1 MSNFLFFIFKSY
13 YTSLLGLIIKLILL
27 TKGVKIGKNFKADK
41 FPKLILK
48 NSNLTIGDNVTF
60 FGEIEIRLLKSA
72 SLKISS
78 NCKIDNQVRII
89 ATNNAKIIID
99 ESNVIGVGTIINGG
113 TDIFIGKKCLISGYI
128 YLQSSSHGYKS
139 NKFIRD
145 QEHSY
150 DNIHIGDDVWIG
162 AHSIILMGVKIENGG
177 IVGANSF
184 VKQNTIIKQKEIFA
198 GNPATFKSQRD

>member
-1 MSNFLFFIFKSY
+1 MSNFLFFVFKSY
-13 YTSLLGLIIKLILL
+13 YTSFLGFIIKLFLL
-27 TKGVKIGKNFKADK
+27 IRGVKIGKNFKADK
-41 FPKLILK
+41 FPKLILE
-48 NSNLTIGDNVTF
+48 NSNFTIGDNVTF
-60 FGEIEIRLLKSA
+60 FGEVEIRLLKSA

-89 ATNNAKIIID
+89 ATNNAKIVID
-99 ESNVIGVGTIINGG
+99 ESNVVGLGTIINGG
-113 TDIFIGKKCLISGYI
+113 TDIFIGKKCLISGYT

-145 QEHSY
+145 QEHTY

-162 AHSIILMGVKIENGG
+162 AHSIILMGVKIEDGG

-184 VKQNTIIKQKEIFA
+184 VRQRTIIKKNEMFA
-198 GNPATFKSQRD
+198 GNPAVFKSLRD

>member
-1 MSNFLFFIFKSY
+1 MSNFLFFIFKSN
-13 YTSLLGLIIKLILL
+13 YTSFLGFIIKLFLL
-27 TKGVKIGKNFKADK
+27 IRGVKIGKNFKADK
-41 FPKLILK
+41 FPKLILE
-48 NSNLTIGDNVTF
+48 NSNFIIGDNVTF
-60 FGEIEIRLLKSA
+60 FGEVEIRLLKSA

-89 ATNNAKIIID
+89 ATNNAKIVID
-99 ESNVIGVGTIINGG
+99 ESNVLGLGTIINGG
-113 TDIFIGKKCLISGYI
+113 TDIFIGKKCLISGYT

-145 QEHSY
+145 QEHTY
-150 DNIHIGDDVWIG
+150 DNIYIGDDVWIG

-184 VKQNTIIKQKEIFA
+184 VKQSTIIKKNEMFA
-198 GNPATFKSQRD
+198 GNPAVFKSSRD